1 MGRRRSPPHWRT
13 HALTHCFPVVKLRF
27 LGTGTSFG
35 VPVIGCDCATC
46 TSADPRDK
54 RTRHGALVTEGGRRL
69 LVDTPPELRLQ
80 LVAAGVSM
88 VDAIWF
94 THCHADHVHGLDD
107 VRVFSERGRTPLD
120 VYAAEDCVA
129 TLRERFAYVFD
140 DRIRP
145 LAGTSK
151 PEATLTEVRAY
162 EPVDVAGF
170 RVTPLPVPHG
180 RMQVYG
186 FRVGELGYITDGK
199 TLPER
204 TAQALQGVRVLVLNA
219 LWFGNPHPTHFSVE
233 EAVAAA
239 RSVGA
244 ERTYLT
250 HLSHRV
256 SHAELDARLP
266 EGVFAAYDGLEVEV

>member
-1 MGRRRSPPHWRT
+1 VR
-13 HALTHCFPVVKLRF
+13 LRF

-35 VPVIGCDCATC
+35 VPVIGCRCGTC
-46 TSADPRDK
+46 TSADPRDR
-54 RTRHGALVTEGGRRL
+54 RTRHGALITDGERRL

-80 LVAAGVSM
+80 LVDAGIEM

-107 VRVFSERGRTPLD
+107 VRVFSERAKSPLR
-120 VYAAEDCVA
+120 VYAAADCEA
-129 TLRERFAYVFD
+129 ALRDRFGYVFD
-140 DRIRP
+140 PRIRP

-151 PEATLTEVRAY
+151 PEATLTTLHAY
-162 EPVDVAGF
+162 EPVQVAGMT
-170 RVTPLPVPHG
+170 VTPLPVPHG
-180 RMQVYG
+180 RIDVYG
-186 FRVGELGYITDGK
+186 FRVGDLGYVTDGK
-199 TLPER
+199 SLPDR
-204 TAQALQGVRVLVLNA
+204 TVDALRGVRVLVLNA

-233 EAVAAA
+233 EAVEAA
-239 RSVGA
+239 RAVGA

-266 EGVFAAYDGLEVEV
+266 EGVMAAYDGLEVEV